1 MTIFYVLVALL
12 LLGVLIM
19 VHEAG
24 HFLAARLTGI
34 QVMEFSIG
42 FGPKILGWKS
52 KKHDTQFSL
61 RAIPVGGY
69 CAFYGEDDAE
79 GKHTADPRSYSRQS
93 VWKRM
98 FSVVMGPGMN
108 FILAIVVTI
117 LYFWIGGVAEVTGVD
132 PYISEVAAAGPAYSA
147 GLQSGD
153 VIESIGGVSMLDGT
167 MDTLLQTI
175 GGYQEGDAPL
185 HMVVR
190 RGEETFE
197 TDMTP
202 FWDEAEGKFRIGVT
216 IGGRAR
222 IATRACGFGEAARQG
237 WNTCVYASGVIL
249 NALKNL
255 VTTGEGLDQTSG
267 PVGVVSMVS
276 QEVRSYGFDAF
287 INYLVI
293 FSINLGIMNLL
304 PIPGLDGSR
313 LIFMLIEAIRRK
325 PVSPQKEAMVHLGG
339 MVFLFALMI
348 IFTFKDV
355 INLFH

>member
-1 MTIFYVLVALL
+1 
-12 LLGVLIM
+12 
-19 VHEAG
+19 
-24 HFLAARLTGI
+24 
-34 QVMEFSIG
+34 
-42 FGPKILGWKS
+42 
-52 KKHDTQFSL
+52 
-61 RAIPVGGY
+61 
-69 CAFYGEDDAE
+69 
-79 GKHTADPRSYSRQS
+79 
-93 VWKRM
+93 
-98 FSVVMGPGMN
+98 
-108 FILAIVVTI
+108 
-117 LYFWIGGVAEVTGVD
+117 
-132 PYISEVAAAGPAYSA
+132 
-147 GLQSGD
+147 
-153 VIESIGGVSMLDGT
+153 
-167 MDTLLQTI
+167 
-175 GGYQEGDAPL
+175 
-185 HMVVR
+185 
-190 RGEETFE
+190 
-197 TDMTP
+197 MTP

-222 IATRACGFGEAARQG
+222 IATRAFGFGEAARQG

-287 INYLVI
+287 INYLVVI
-293 FSINLGIMNLL
+293 SINLGIMNLL

-325 PVSPQKEAMVHLGG
+325 PVPPQKEAMVHLGG